1 MLTFCT
7 ESKIWCCSA
16 IWSITFSFIPGRN
29 WVQIYPMPKLT
40 YHDISR
46 KFWHLLENIKEEADG
61 VTDLLSLEV
70 KQKINEGEI
79 ISERIDWLSLLVI
92 DVWQCL
98 VQTFKNVGE
107 MFRVTD
113 HYSKYFLEFSLS
125 SQVFYFSTLND
136 LNDSSY
142 SLVNVMRK

>member
-1 MLTFCT
+1 
-7 ESKIWCCSA
+7 
-16 IWSITFSFIPGRN
+16 
-29 WVQIYPMPKLT
+29 MPKLT

-46 KFWHLLENIKEEADG
+46 KFWRLLENIKEEADG
-61 VTDLLSLEV
+61 VTDLLSLGV

-98 VQTFKNVGE
+98 VQTFKNAGE
-107 MFRVTD
+107 MLRVTD
-113 HYSKYFLEFSLS
+113 NYSKYFLEFSLS